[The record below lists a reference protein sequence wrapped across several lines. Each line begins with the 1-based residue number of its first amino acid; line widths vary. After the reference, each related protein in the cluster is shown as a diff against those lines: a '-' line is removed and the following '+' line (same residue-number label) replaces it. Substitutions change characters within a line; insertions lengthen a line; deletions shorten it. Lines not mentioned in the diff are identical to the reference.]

1 MDIISLVKI
10 VINISLALIPLALV
24 GAIVTAYSGS
34 LTSII
39 GYVGSGNSLLLI
51 IALGMESML
60 SSIYVASLFGSII
73 IVVSIVAYFRIME
86 GK

>member
-10 VINISLALIPLALV
+10 VINISLALIPLALI
-24 GAIVTAYSGS
+24 GAIVSAYSGS
-34 LTSII
+34 LTTII
-39 GYVGSGNSLLLI
+39 SYVGSGNSLLLI

-60 SSIYVASLFGSII
+60 ASIYVASLFGTVI
-73 IVVSIVAYFRIME
+73 IVVSIVAYFRVMG

>member
-10 VINISLALIPLALV
+10 VINISLALIPLTLV

-34 LTSII
+34 LTTII
-39 GYVGSGNSLLLI
+39 AYVGSGNSLLLI

-60 SSIYVASLFGSII
+60 SSVYVASLFGTIV
-73 IVVSIVAYFRIME
+73 IVVSIVAYFRVIG